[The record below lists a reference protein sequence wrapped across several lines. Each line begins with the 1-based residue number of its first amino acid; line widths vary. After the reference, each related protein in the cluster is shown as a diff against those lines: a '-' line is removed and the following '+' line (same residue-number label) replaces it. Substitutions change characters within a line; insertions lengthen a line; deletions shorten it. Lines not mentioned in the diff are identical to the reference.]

1 MNAENNKIV
10 SLGLDVFKGST
21 GNFSADEAEHSL
33 RKSLIALTGGEKFDA
48 RAFRRNKVAIFEV
61 MEDILD
67 VLITEGIE
75 DQFGDFVDYRNVN
88 HGDKPVFMVDDY
100 KLFPVAT
107 IAAGNNNIRR
117 QTLDRSPFN
126 VATSYKGVKFYEDLE
141 LFLAGRVDWNKLINK
156 VQKSFNAQIAKDI
169 YDAIVTGYSALTAP
183 YTYTGTFDLTQF
195 NTLVM
200 HIEAATERQAFVAG
214 TKLALQKAAPS
225 YVAYNGQVVADRNND
240 GFFKV
245 IDGVTMMEIKQAHT
259 PGTDNFAIG
268 NNFLLALPAGEE
280 KIVKLVLEGEP
291 EIKET
296 VGNANEDDTM
306 EYLFKKKYG
315 VAALTSSKYGV
326 YILS

>member
-1 MNAENNKIV
+1 MSAETNKIV
-10 SLGLDVFKGST
+10 RLGIDLAKGATGTFST
-21 GNFSADEAEHSL
+21 DEAEHTLRQSL
-33 RKSLIALTGGEKFDA
+33 VALTGGEKFDA

-75 DQFGDFVDYRNVN
+75 NQFADFVDYRNVN

-126 VATSYKGVKFYEDLE
+126 VSTAYKGVKFYEDLE
-141 LFLAGRVDWNKLINK
+141 LFLAGRVDWNKLITK
-156 VQKSFNAQIAKDI
+156 VQKSFNAQIAADI
-169 YDAIVTGYSALTAP
+169 YNAIVAGYSALTAP
-183 YTYTGTFDLTQF
+183 YTYTGVWDLTQF
-195 NTLVM
+195 NTLVT
-200 HIEAATERQAFVAG
+200 HVEAATDRQAFVAG
-214 TKLALQKAAPS
+214 TKLALQKATPA
-225 YVAYNGQVVADRNND
+225 YVAYNGQAVVDRNND
-240 GFFKV
+240 GFFRV
-245 IDGVTMMEIKQAHT
+245 VDGVTMMEIKQAHT
-259 PGTDNFAIG
+259 PGTDNFAIA

-291 EIKET
+291 EIKEVT
-296 VGNANEDDTM
+296 NNANEDDTM

-315 VAALTSSKYGV
+315 VAAITSSKYGV